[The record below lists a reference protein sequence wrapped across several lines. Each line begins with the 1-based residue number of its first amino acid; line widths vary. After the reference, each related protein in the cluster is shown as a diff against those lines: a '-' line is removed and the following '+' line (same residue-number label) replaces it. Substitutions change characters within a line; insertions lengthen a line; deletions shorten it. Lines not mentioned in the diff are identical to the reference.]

1 LTDKRPGHSL
11 AKPYSFVQLDIP
23 SGDFTGYIFDLD
35 GTLIDTMPI
44 HYLAWDRV
52 LHRFG
57 LRQTLGEGLF
67 YSLGGM
73 STPRTAETLG
83 EHYRLKLDPTE
94 VARQKEIIYKE
105 LLLTAKVPLIEPVA
119 AVARKVAGRY
129 PLAVVTGGS
138 PDVAE
143 AGLAAGGLQDLFSL
157 VITPLDVPPGR
168 GKPAP
173 DMFLLA
179 AKRMG
184 VPPGGCLVFED
195 AELGIA
201 GARAAGMQVV
211 IVSSQSPTIR
221 TP

>member
-1 LTDKRPGHSL
+1 
-11 AKPYSFVQLDIP
+11 
-23 SGDFTGYIFDLD
+23 
-35 GTLIDTMPI
+35 
-44 HYLAWDRV
+44 
-52 LHRFG
+52 
-57 LRQTLGEGLF
+57 
-67 YSLGGM
+67 M

-83 EHYRLKLDPTE
+83 EHYGLKFDPTE

-105 LLLTAKVPLIEPVA
+105 LLLTNKVPVIEPVA
-119 AVARKVAGRY
+119 AIARKVAGHH

-143 AGLAAGGLQDLFSL
+143 AGLTAGGLQDLFSL

-184 VPPGGCLVFED
+184 VLPGGCLVFED

-211 IVSSQSPTIR
+211 VVSSQPRTIR
-221 TP
+221 AP